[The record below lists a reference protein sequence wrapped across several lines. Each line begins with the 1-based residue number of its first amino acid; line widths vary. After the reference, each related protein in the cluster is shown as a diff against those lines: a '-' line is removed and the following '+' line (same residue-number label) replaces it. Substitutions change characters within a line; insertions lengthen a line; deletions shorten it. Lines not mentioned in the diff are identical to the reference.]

1 MSAAGFEPLR
11 VLWWLVFLQLPEANQ
26 HTVALGFLRL
36 PCAWLVLALCL
47 PCACLDPLWGAGETV
62 ILSQS
67 AVNSLQSGHAASE
80 AQEKPSVSFI

>member
-1 MSAAGFEPLR
+1 MPAAGFEPQC

-26 HTVALGFLRL
+26 HTVALVFLRL
-36 PCAWLVLALCL
+36 PCACLVL
-47 PCACLDPLWGAGETV
+47 GAN

-67 AVNSLQSGHAASE
+67 AVNSMQIGHAASE